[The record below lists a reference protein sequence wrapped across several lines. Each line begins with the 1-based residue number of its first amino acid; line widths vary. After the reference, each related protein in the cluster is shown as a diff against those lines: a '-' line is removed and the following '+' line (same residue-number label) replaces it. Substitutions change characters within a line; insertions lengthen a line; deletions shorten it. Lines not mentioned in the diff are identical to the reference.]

1 MFWSDMGAVDK
12 IERAALSGTQRKVIL
27 KYNLDDPV
35 GLTIDYATDRYIYI
49 YISLGFIQDYT
60 YLYRPYYTFHM
71 CNIFGGNDVS
81 FLLSCI

>member
-49 YISLGFIQDYT
+49 YIYIFIYI
-60 YLYRPYYTFHM
+60 YIYP
-71 CNIFGGNDVS
+71 
-81 FLLSCI
+81 